1 MIQLKEH
8 HSKVAHEQLD
18 EIKVLKGKAIQTRR
32 LENQTKNSLQNLQ
45 KKNKQIVEP
54 YTKAKVDLEEIKDQT
69 VQYMKIKEQLKTH
82 KLILKAKEDELKEL
96 KWCHELLYQRLLL
109 MENDAAHLKEKM
121 EDVTQAKIQQKN
133 LDELILKEKVTHLEA
148 ISEQQRAVLAEI
160 ITRFNIDMDSD
171 KSPTSSIQD
180 VTNVIDEKNKQISE
194 LEEEIRNI
202 REKEET
208 LLQTR
213 LLNIRKENDD
223 IILQ

>member
-121 EDVTQAKIQQKN
+121 EDVTQAKRQQKN

-148 ISEQQRAVLAEI
+148 INEQQRAVLAEI